1 MSGRR
6 IVVPARRGALPPD
19 PGPAARFTRAFTRTF
34 AVRNNVALFHVPRP
48 GIWSFPAHTI
58 WLAHDGTVVRRFSDN

>member
-1 MSGRR
+1 
-6 IVVPARRGALPPD
+6 
-19 PGPAARFTRAFTRTF
+19 
-34 AVRNNVALFHVPRP
+34 VPRP